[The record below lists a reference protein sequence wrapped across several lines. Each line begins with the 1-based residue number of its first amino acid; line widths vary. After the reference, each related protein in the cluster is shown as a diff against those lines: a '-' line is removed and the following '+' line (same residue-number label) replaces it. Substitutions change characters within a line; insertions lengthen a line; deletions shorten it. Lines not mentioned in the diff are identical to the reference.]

1 MLMQDRHF
9 RFGLKNSCD
18 SDIRLTLD
26 WGHYGK
32 THYSYSVSMD
42 NSKFNTG
49 DDPAMDKNPLKDER
63 GVEILLLEL
72 LNPFNPK
79 GSPFDK

>member
-1 MLMQDRHF
+1 MQDRHF

-26 WGHYGK
+26 WGHCGK

-49 DDPAMDKNPLKDER
+49 DDPAMDKNPLKDKR
-63 GVEILLLEL
+63 GGRNIATRVAKCFQSQGVSL
-72 LNPFNPK
+72 
-79 GSPFDK
+79 